1 MVRVEHHEAAHHAA
15 ARLAMA
21 RSAVIAN
28 AVTANAVIHKEAA
41 RHEAIPNATR
51 PRATVPAAA
60 IVALMERLPPHDPL
74 TIAARRDVAPMAAVP
89 RAARTLVHMVIAGM
103 RAVALSPAVV
113 RLAILLTAV
122 QQVARLRLH
131 SRNASLRQ
139 RPLCCI
145 AQAESL
151 VAAMVVIPRP
161 VL

>member
-1 MVRVEHHEAAHHAA
+1 MVRVEHHAA

-28 AVTANAVIHKEAA
+28 AVTDSVVTDSAVIHKEAA

-145 AQAESL
+145 APAESL